1 MKKYTLK
8 YIPVDGEI
16 GMGDYYLLFMHGLK
30 SSKRR
35 FDETGER
42 FVITPR
48 WNLHHFTG
56 KQGDK
61 LALLTNPSDRT
72 RVKLYLVSY
81 DIKVGDLIWTDH
93 ERSLLV
99 IPDDEALYFDNTNRV
114 ILLPNGEKAVN
125 LNQPAS
131 RVCGWANL
139 SAVTMYD
146 FRMIGEVSPIPE
158 GIKLDQQV
166 TEDQVR
172 FLVAIDAEQPNKF
185 VELIESSFIEN
196 GDLPRKIEIK
206 MGV

>member
-1 MKKYTLK
+1 MKMYTLK
-8 YIPVDGEI
+8 YLPVDGEI

-35 FDETGER
+35 REETGEQ
-42 FVITPR
+42 FVIVPR

-56 KQGDK
+56 RQGDK

-93 ERSLLV
+93 ERSQLV
-99 IPDDEALYFDNTNRV
+99 IPDGEALHFDDTSRV

-125 LNQPAS
+125 LSEPSS

-139 SAVTMYD
+139 SMVNMYH
-146 FRMIGEVSPIPE
+146 FKMLGEISPIPE

-172 FLVAIDAEQPNKF
+172 FMVAVDASQPDSYMEFNERTF
-185 VELIESSFIEN
+185 LEHPE
-196 GDLPRKIEIK
+196 LPRKIELKLGI
-206 MGV
+206 